1 MISGFTRRV
10 AQFDL
15 GFMLVRATLMLPI
28 LAAARTLSRTDL
40 GEYSQMYHQLLIV
53 SSVVLFG
60 VHDKIT
66 VERAVDVP
74 AESARIFLRLII
86 LSPVVLLYG
95 DIWLS
100 TATLLFLHFSRSVPM
115 MLLAAARAEGRPGEY
130 GVICVTTTISSVV
143 LCGGYA
149 LGWAPVASTLAA
161 TAVMAPT
168 ELRSALSGR
177 RRQRGRW
184 PLRGTFH
191 GWDYCL
197 NFLFTS
203 LFTQGVLFMTSFVA
217 SADEYATIS
226 RVMYLVQAGL
236 LIQSVAYRM
245 VLSLM
250 VDGTIRLKQVVVA
263 HGALG
268 VAWFVA
274 MATAGG
280 WIETLLF
287 GSRELGGD
295 AYLLIGLLVMFQTF
309 NLALSPFLLAGR
321 QVRRTLAV
329 PAVAGI
335 VALAFTAAWN
345 TVNWPYM
352 IYAMIACVTASGLVV
367 RLLLIRRMDPV
378 TA

>member
-1 MISGFTRRV
+1 MISGLFSRV

-66 VERAVDVP
+66 VEREVDVP

-95 DIWLS
+95 DVWLS
-100 TATLLFLHFSRSVPM
+100 VATLLFLHFSRSIPM
-115 MLLAAARAEGRPGEY
+115 MLLAAARAQGQSGEY
-130 GVICVTTTISSVV
+130 VVVCVTTTVSSIV

-149 LGWAPVASTLAA
+149 LGWSPVASTLAA

-168 ELRSALSGR
+168 ELRAALSR
-177 RRQRGRW
+177 RRTWQGPRS
-184 PLRGTFH
+184 LRGAFG

-236 LIQSVAYRM
+236 LLQSVAYRM

-250 VDGTIRLKQVVVA
+250 VDGTVRLKQVVIA

-268 VAWFVA
+268 VLWFAA
-274 MATAGG
+274 MAAAGG
-280 WIETLLF
+280 RIETVLF
-287 GSRELGGD
+287 GSRDLDGV
-295 AYLLIGLLVMFQTF
+295 AYLLIGLLVMFQTL
-309 NLALSPFLLAGR
+309 NLALAPYLLAGR
-321 QVRRTLAV
+321 QVRRTLLV
-329 PAVAGI
+329 PASAGI
-335 VALAFTAAWN
+335 VALAYVAAWN
-345 TVNWPYM
+345 TVQWPYM
-352 IYAMIACVTASGLVV
+352 IYAMIASVTATGLLV
-367 RLLLIRRMDPV
+367 RLLLIRRMEPV